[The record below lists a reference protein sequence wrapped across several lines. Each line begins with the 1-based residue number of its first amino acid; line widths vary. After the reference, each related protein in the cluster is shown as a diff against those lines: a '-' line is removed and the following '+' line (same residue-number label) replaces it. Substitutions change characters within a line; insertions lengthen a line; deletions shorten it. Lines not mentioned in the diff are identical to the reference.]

1 MSSLS
6 GKGLKMKD
14 VVADHAKD
22 WLTLFFAGLGIS
34 FAPYEWIGGMFLA
47 LAGAAFAM
55 RSDPERDQR
64 ELWLVL
70 LGAFLASHLAAM
82 ASHAWYPQFPVQVTM
97 CVTGFLSRR
106 LTRFTLKFAG
116 IIEDKG
122 DKIADKV
129 IDKFIGGD

>member
-6 GKGLKMKD
+6 GKGPKMKD
-14 VVADHAKD
+14 AIADHAKD

-34 FAPYEWIGGMFLA
+34 FAPYEWVGGMFLA

-70 LGAFLASHLAAM
+70 LGAFLASHLAGM
-82 ASHAWYPQFPVQVTM
+82 ASNAWYPEFPVQVTM

-122 DKIADKV
+122 DQIADKV
-129 IDKFIGGD
+129 IDRFIK

>member
-14 VVADHAKD
+14 AVADHAKD

-47 LAGAAFAM
+47 MAGAAFAM
-55 RSDPERDQR
+55 RSDPEKDQR

-82 ASHAWYPQFPVQVTM
+82 ASHSWYPEFPVQVTM
-97 CVTGFLSRR
+97 CITGFLSRR
-106 LTRFTLKFAG
+106 LTRFTLRFAG

-129 IDKFIGGD
+129 IDKFIGSD